1 MCDLTNMNYFEMLN
15 TDVDDFINLANY
27 YFLKAKYTTKKS
39 NKPKET
45 RIHVTDETATGGWY

>member
-1 MCDLTNMNYFEMLN
+1 MNYFEMLN